1 MRYVWAIFMGS
12 VMVMIAGS
20 AVLAQHGTGGDVQRA
35 VAVIAPIEG
44 EQVRGVVHFSPD
56 RNGLSIKGEFWN
68 LEQGSHGFHVH
79 KYGDCTAPRQDSVGP
94 HYLPVAAGDSSGH
107 GHQGG
112 HEHGHAQYHGDLPQ
126 IEAGSEGSVNYE
138 ATVDSLSLEGE
149 NSIIGRSL
157 LVHDSAGEKI
167 GCGVIGVGK

>member
-1 MRYVWAIFMGS
+1 
-12 VMVMIAGS
+12 
-20 AVLAQHGTGGDVQRA
+20 
-35 VAVIAPIEG
+35 
-44 EQVRGVVHFSPD
+44 
-56 RNGLSIKGEFWN
+56 
-68 LEQGSHGFHVH
+68 
-79 KYGDCTAPRQDSVGP
+79 
-94 HYLPVAAGDSSGH
+94 
-107 GHQGG
+107 